1 MEPYTNFIFKG
12 TLLEMESKSRF
23 RKRNS
28 FPNLSLR
35 APERCVAISLEKARL
50 LRFARKDGI
59 LNRDLGGGLM
69 NEEVHMKC
77 YRCSS
82 DMVYEK
88 FYGPQE
94 HFWGWRCIFCG
105 EIIDQVI
112 LENRKFIGAEGGR
125 STNTQ
130 RK

>member
-1 MEPYTNFIFKG
+1 MIEEGALEEFDTSFKPG
-12 TLLEMESKSRF
+12 DF
-23 RKRNS
+23 
-28 FPNLSLR
+28 
-35 APERCVAISLEKARL
+35 
-50 LRFARKDGI
+50 
-59 LNRDLGGGLM
+59 M

-112 LENRKFIGAEGGR
+112 LENRKFIGAEGVR